1 MHARYFFF
9 KQPSLSAYFHL
20 LVVDGLLPLME
31 MHTQCV
37 EYEQKHTFVYK
48 QTVCLKILTCTNT
61 ESLSGPDIFYFRLGT
76 QKERKGSI
84 SLFIQNSR
92 RKIFQESKIAFDA
105 IKNPIWHSLLLFI
118 LCLNMTLQTHLSIDL
133 LIIVCDIY
141 HKKCLIDDKKRLKI
155 EGGVRF

>member
-20 LVVDGLLPLME
+20 VVDGLLSLME

-48 QTVCLKILTCTNT
+48 QTVCLKTLTCTNT

-76 QKERKGSI
+76 VK
-84 SLFIQNSR
+84 
-92 RKIFQESKIAFDA
+92 
-105 IKNPIWHSLLLFI
+105 
-118 LCLNMTLQTHLSIDL
+118 
-133 LIIVCDIY
+133 
-141 HKKCLIDDKKRLKI
+141 
-155 EGGVRF
+155 